1 MSELRIDTAHIRYDS
16 FALTRLI
23 SERWEEV
30 TSPTHEGRIAMMN
43 PDESW
48 VAKWQRGSKFAAG
61 LYAARVAGRLPDDII
76 EELEG
81 LGVEY
86 RARDGSHVD

>member
-1 MSELRIDTAHIRYDS
+1 
-16 FALTRLI
+16 
-23 SERWEEV
+23 
-30 TSPTHEGRIAMMN
+30 MMN